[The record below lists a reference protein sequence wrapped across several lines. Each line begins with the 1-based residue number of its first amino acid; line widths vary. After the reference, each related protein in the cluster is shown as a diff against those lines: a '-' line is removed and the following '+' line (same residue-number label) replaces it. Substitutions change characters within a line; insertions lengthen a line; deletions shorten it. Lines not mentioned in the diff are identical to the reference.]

1 MVGRPLSLRAEQL
14 PMSLCSVTN
23 MTAKK
28 ESECKDEGFVFV
40 INSGWE
46 RRAKIESIRSFRGH
60 TNAKRKPPSVY
71 LYIWDNVA
79 VLNIKNFITSTAS
92 FKCPANKKNAAECS
106 KRCLPS
112 KEKAFFNAAL
122 RHLSS
127 VKLFPKN
134 CVILVSFWDLHIKH
148 N

>member
-1 MVGRPLSLRAEQL
+1 MPLSIRAEKLPLSLF
-14 PMSLCSVTN
+14 SISNISN

-28 ESECKDEGFVFV
+28 ESERKDEGFVF
-40 INSGWE
+40 ITYLGWE
-46 RRAKIESIRSFRGH
+46 RREKIESIRSFRGH
-60 TNAKRKPPSVY
+60 IDAKCELHSKY
-71 LYIWDNVA
+71 LYIWDNVT
-79 VLNIKNFITSTAS
+79 VLNIENFITSTAS

-106 KRCLPS
+106 NRCLPS
-112 KEKAFFNAAL
+112 KEKAFFKAAL

>member
-1 MVGRPLSLRAEQL
+1 MGLF
-14 PMSLCSVTN
+14 SVTH
-23 MTAKK
+23 TRDKRGTR
-28 ESECKDEGFVFV
+28 SKDQGFVFV
-40 INSGWE
+40 INLGGWGKAAGRESTNKPESSGV
-46 RRAKIESIRSFRGH
+46 IQMQ
-60 TNAKRKPPSVY
+60 NATHIQ
-71 LYIWDNVA
+71 YIYKFGIMQ
-79 VLNIKNFITSTAS
+79 VLNIKKRRYFITSTAS
-92 FKCPANKKNAAECS
+92 FKCPASKKNAAECS

-134 CVILVSFWDLHIKH
+134 CVILVSFWDLQIEH

>member
-1 MVGRPLSLRAEQL
+1 
-14 PMSLCSVTN
+14 MSLFSISN

-28 ESECKDEGFVFV
+28 ESECKDEGFLFV
-40 INSGWE
+40 IHLGWE

-60 TNAKRKPPSVY
+60 TNAKHKRHSVY
-71 LYIWDNVA
+71 LYIWDNA
-79 VLNIKNFITSTAS
+79 TVLNIKHFITSTAS

-106 KRCLPS
+106 NRCLPS
-112 KEKAFFNAAL
+112 KEKAFFKAAL

-134 CVILVSFWDLHIKH
+134 CVILVSFWDLHIKY